1 MQSVKQGTGR
11 LSRDPPEV
19 TTSSMDKPRLWAMN
33 PSTENTTKP
42 AKMLVA
48 LLRQQSARQSLQ
60 HGQQKRSV

>member
-1 MQSVKQGTGR
+1 MQGKVCQTR
-11 LSRDPPEV
+11 HLPEV
-19 TTSSMDKPRLWAMN
+19 TTSSMGKPRVWAMN

-60 HGQQKRSV
+60 HSQKKGSF